1 LLGWHARHD
10 SGSVHLFFCDCTA
23 LGKSDLAAFHSVPLM
38 IGVEVVGAHHYFGH
52 HRWVMVWVT
61 PREVTRTTIGHN
73 HAT

>member
-1 LLGWHARHD
+1 
-10 SGSVHLFFCDCTA
+10 
-23 LGKSDLAAFHSVPLM
+23 M

-61 PREVTRTTIGHN
+61 PREVARTTIGHN